1 MGSMIQNQRTTD
13 SDVIDYKQT
22 LLDALLAAKAEGQ
35 DIDDLIRVLQKSI
48 KRAMLR
54 EKRERAA

>member
-1 MGSMIQNQRTTD
+1 MIQNQRTTD